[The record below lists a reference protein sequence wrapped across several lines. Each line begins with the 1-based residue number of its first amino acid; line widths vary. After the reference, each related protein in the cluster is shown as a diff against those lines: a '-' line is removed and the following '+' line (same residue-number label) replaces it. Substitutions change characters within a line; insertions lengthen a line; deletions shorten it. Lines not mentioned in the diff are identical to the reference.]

1 MSVQPIPPGFH
12 TATPYLVIKN
22 AVAALEFYTKA
33 FGATERFRMLMP
45 DGRLAHGEIQL
56 GDSVIMMCDEFPEF
70 GGKSPQTLGGS
81 AVNIYLYV
89 KDVDAFYGK
98 AVAAGA
104 KATKPVM
111 DQFYGDRSG
120 QLQDPFG
127 HLWWV
132 ASRKEEVSP
141 DELQK
146 RMKAAR
152 PGGNK

>member
-1 MSVQPIPPGFH
+1 MPVKPIPPGFH

-22 AVAALEFYTKA
+22 AMAAMDFYKKA
-33 FGATERFRMLMP
+33 FGATERFRMPMP
-45 DGRLAHGEIQL
+45 DGRLAHGEIQI
-56 GDSVIMMCDEFPEF
+56 GDSIIMMCDEFPEM
-70 GGKSPQTLGGS
+70 GGKSPQMLGGS
-81 AVNIYLYV
+81 PVNIYLYV
-89 KDVDAFYGK
+89 EDVDAFYNK
-98 AVAAGA
+98 ALAAGA
-104 KATKPVM
+104 KSTKPVM

-141 DELQK
+141 AELQK